1 MLILYISMLQTV
13 NHVKKNICF
22 SFLYL
27 YNSRWFVIFAHMK
40 KITIIIVSIIIGV
53 SFLGLLF
60 IQMQY
65 INQMIKMRKEQFDE
79 SVIRSLDQASRN
91 LEQNETFR
99 YLEKVANE
107 ALLDKRDSTPEK
119 LNTKKI
125 ISQTTKYSIQGNTAS
140 FELQTHVK
148 HPSAIPKVLRLKSSN
163 SISEASKNF
172 QEYVKNAYVYQKGLL
187 DEVVYSILYTASDKP
202 LEERINFKLL
212 DQDIRYALE
221 NNGISIPYH
230 FTVSTSDGR
239 EVYRCPD
246 YEEKGEYYSYSQ
258 VLFRNDPSNKMGIV
272 KIHFPDMNTYLLGTA
287 RMMIPALAFTI
298 ILFVTFV
305 FTIYVIFRQKKITEM
320 KNDFINNMT
329 HEFKTP
335 ISSISLAAQML
346 NDKSITKS
354 EAMYENLSRVINDE
368 TKRLRF
374 QVEKVLQMS
383 LYDRDNIAFK
393 QKELDANTLIEGVIK
408 TFTLKVSQNG
418 GQIISDLQAKKSMI
432 YVDEMHFTNVI
443 FNLMDNAVKYKRDD
457 TDLQLTVRT
466 WNTGNKINIS
476 IEDNGIGIQKDDL
489 KRIFEKFYRVHTGNK
504 HDVKGF
510 GLGLAYVKKIVSL
523 QKGTIRAESE
533 YGHGTKFI
541 ITLFTLNN

>member
-1 MLILYISMLQTV
+1 
-13 NHVKKNICF
+13 
-22 SFLYL
+22 
-27 YNSRWFVIFAHMK
+27 MK
-40 KITIIIVSIIIGV
+40 RSTIWIVSVIIGV
-53 SFLGLLF
+53 SFLGLLLL
-60 IQMQY
+60 QMRY
-65 INQMIKMRKEQFDE
+65 IEQMVKMRKEQFDE
-79 SVIRSLDQASRN
+79 SVVRSLNQASRN

-99 YLEKVANE
+99 YLENFT
-107 ALLDKRDSTPEK
+107 RDNLSPSSDSLPKLYMGGAVGTADASNGVGAAHGGEK
-119 LNTKKI
+119 I
-125 ISQTTKYSIQGNTAS
+125 YSD
-140 FELQTHVK
+140 FELHTIVK
-148 HPSAIPKVLRLKSSN
+148 HPSTMPKVLRIERNN
-163 SISEASKNF
+163 SIDEATRSF
-172 QEYVKNAYVYQKGLL
+172 QEYVKNAYVYHKGLL
-187 DEVVYSILYTASDKP
+187 DEVIYTILYKASEKP

-212 DQDIRYALE
+212 DQDIRNALE

-230 FTVSTSDGR
+230 FTVATNDGR
-239 EVYRCPD
+239 EVYCCPD
-246 YEEKGEYYSYSQ
+246 YEEKGKDYSYSQ
-258 VLFRNDPSNKMGIV
+258 VLFRNDPAGKIGIV
-272 KIHFPDMNTYLLGTA
+272 RIHFPDMNSYLLETA

-305 FTIYVIFRQKKITEM
+305 FTIYVIFRQKKVTEM

-346 NDKSITKS
+346 SDQSIKKS

-393 QKELDANTLIEGVIK
+393 QKELDAHQLLAGVIK

-418 GQIISDLQAKKSMI
+418 GSISSDFKADQAEI

-457 TDLQLTVRT
+457 VELHLTLRT
-466 WNTGNKINIS
+466 WNTGDKINIS

-489 KRIFEKFYRVHTGNK
+489 KRIFDKFYRVHTGNK

-510 GLGLAYVKKIVSL
+510 GLGLAYVKKIVGL
-523 QKGTIRAESE
+523 QNGVIHAESE

-541 ITLFTLNN
+541 ITLPTIKK

>member
-1 MLILYISMLQTV
+1 MPKEY
-13 NHVKKNICF
+13 
-22 SFLYL
+22 SFLIC
-27 YNSRWFVIFAHMK
+27 IFAAMK
-40 KITIIIVSIIIGV
+40 KLTIWIVSVIIGV
-53 SFLGLLF
+53 SFLGLLML
-60 IQMQY
+60 QMRY
-65 INQMIKMRKEQFDE
+65 IEQMVKMRKEQFDE
-79 SVIRSLDQASRN
+79 SVIRSLNQASRN

-99 YLEKVANE
+99 YLERFTRENPGGFSDSVPMLYIDGAHNFDTE
-107 ALLDKRDSTPEK
+107 SLLPDTVGRIHS
-119 LNTKKI
+119 
-125 ISQTTKYSIQGNTAS
+125 G
-140 FELQTHVK
+140 FELKTIVK
-148 HPSAIPKVLRLKSSN
+148 HPSTMPKVLRVEGGN
-163 SISEASKNF
+163 RIDEASRTF
-172 QEYVKNAYVYQKGLL
+172 REHIKNAYVYHKGLL
-187 DEVVYSILYTASDKP
+187 DEVIYGILYTASEKP
-202 LEERINFKLL
+202 LEERVNFRLL
-212 DQDIRYALE
+212 DQDIRNALE

-230 FTVSTSDGR
+230 FTVSTNDGR

-246 YEEKGEYYSYSQ
+246 FEEKGEDYSYSQ
-258 VLFRNDPSNKMGIV
+258 VLFRNDPAGKMGIV
-272 KIHFPDMNTYLLGTA
+272 RIHFPDMNEYLLETA

-305 FTIYVIFRQKKITEM
+305 YTIYVIFRQKKVTEM

-346 NDKSITKS
+346 GDQSVKKS
-354 EAMYENLSRVINDE
+354 EAMYESLSRVINDE

-393 QKELDANTLIEGVIK
+393 LKEIDAHDLLTGVVK
-408 TFTLKVSQNG
+408 TFTLKVSQSG
-418 GQIISDLQAKKSMI
+418 GSISTDFKAEEAGI

-457 TDLQLTVRT
+457 VELHLTLRT
-466 WNTGNKINIS
+466 WNTGEKLNIAV
-476 IEDNGIGIQKDDL
+476 EDNGIGIQKEDL

-510 GLGLAYVKKIVSL
+510 GLGLAYVKKIVNL
-523 QKGTIRAESE
+523 QHGTIRAESE

-541 ITLFTLNN
+541 ITLPIIKK

>member
-1 MLILYISMLQTV
+1 
-13 NHVKKNICF
+13 
-22 SFLYL
+22 
-27 YNSRWFVIFAHMK
+27 
-40 KITIIIVSIIIGV
+40 
-53 SFLGLLF
+53 
-60 IQMQY
+60 
-65 INQMIKMRKEQFDE
+65 MRKEQFDE

-119 LNTKKI
+119 LDTKKI

-393 QKELDANTLIEGVIK
+393 QKELDANTLIESVIK

-418 GQIISDLQAKKSMI
+418 GQIISDLQAQKSMI